1 MIKLLVPLP
10 KQITIAFSGGV
21 DSVACTDFLS
31 RKHDVTCAFFHHGT
45 ENSESA
51 MHFVTDFCTQ
61 RNIPLHFGWNRQVST
76 PAGLSAEEHWRNE
89 RYKFL
94 KTLGPVITCHHLDD
108 CVETYLWSCMHGT
121 PKTIPLVRDNVVRPF
136 LTTKKEELV
145 SWCMRHD
152 VEWCHDK
159 SNDDTKYIRNY
170 VRKNIVPH
178 ALEVNPGLH
187 KVVARIVENKING

>member
-1 MIKLLVPLP
+1 
-10 KQITIAFSGGV
+10 
-21 DSVACTDFLS
+21 
-31 RKHDVTCAFFHHGT
+31 
-45 ENSESA
+45 
-51 MHFVTDFCTQ
+51 
-61 RNIPLHFGWNRQVST
+61 
-76 PAGLSAEEHWRNE
+76 
-89 RYKFL
+89 
-94 KTLGPVITCHHLDD
+94 
-108 CVETYLWSCMHGT
+108 MHGT

-145 SWCMRHD
+145 SWCTRHE